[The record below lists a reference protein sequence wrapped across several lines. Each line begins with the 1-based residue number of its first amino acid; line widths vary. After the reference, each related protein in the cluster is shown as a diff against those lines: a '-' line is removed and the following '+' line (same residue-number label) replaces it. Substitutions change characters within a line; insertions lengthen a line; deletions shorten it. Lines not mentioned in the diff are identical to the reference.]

1 MIFHCFDYFDYF
13 TSFDYYFFVII
24 LMIFYCFDYF
34 DYFTSFDY
42 FDCFDY
48 YFDHCN
54 DDGDDDLS
62 QLHRCERR

>member
-1 MIFHCFDYFDYF
+1 
-13 TSFDYYFFVII
+13 
-24 LMIFYCFDYF
+24 MIFYCFDYF

-54 DDGDDDLS
+54 DDGDCVCGGCCFARSFVRVYVCVCL
-62 QLHRCERR
+62 C